1 MATLALAAVGAAAGG
16 ALLPG
21 GISLLGATLSG
32 AAIGSQIG
40 ALAGSYVDNAL
51 FGASGGKVVEG
62 PRMQKVHLT
71 ASTEGAPIPRI
82 YGRARLGGQVIW
94 ADDILEQQV
103 TSSSGGSGKGMQSSG
118 TSTRTVT
125 FRYSASFAVALC
137 EGEISG
143 LGRVWADGRELDIA
157 RLVYRLYTGSED
169 QVADVLISAKLGADA
184 APAFRGTAYIVFQ
197 DLPLAEFGNRIP
209 QLSFEV
215 VRTVDRFGEKIR
227 GVVMIPGS
235 GEFVYATEPVS
246 QTFGLG
252 RSQAENVHTL
262 AGETDWQV
270 SLDQMQT
277 ALPNVSAVSLVVSW
291 FGTDLRAGQCQ
302 LKPGVERTQKTTAPI
317 DWSVAGVTRA
327 GAYVVSTREGRP
339 AYGGTP
345 SDQTVVAAI
354 EDLKAR
360 GLDVILTP
368 FILMDV
374 PEGNTLPDPY

>member
-62 PRMQKVHLT
+62 PRLQKVHLT

-94 ADDILEQQV
+94 ADTLQEQQV
-103 TSSSGGSGKGMQSSG
+103 RSSSGGSGKGLPSPG
-118 TSTRTVT
+118 ASTRSVEY
-125 FRYSASFAVALC
+125 RYSASFAVALC

-169 QVADVLISAKLGADA
+169 QAADVLISAKLGADA

-235 GEFVYATEPVS
+235 GEFVYATEPVA

-270 SLDQMQT
+270 AVDQMQT
-277 ALPNVSAVSLVVSW
+277 ALPNVVGGVAGGELVRYRSARGAVSVE
-291 FGTDLRAGQCQ
+291 AGRGADAKGDGSNRMVRRGCGAGRR
-302 LKPGVERTQKTTAPI
+302 LCGEHARRP
-317 DWSVAGVTRA
+317 AGVWRHA
-327 GAYVVSTREGRP
+327 VRSDSR
-339 AYGGTP
+339 GG
-345 SDQTVVAAI
+345 D
-354 EDLKAR
+354 R
-360 GLDVILTP
+360 GS
-368 FILMDV
+368 
-374 PEGNTLPDPY
+374 

>member
-40 ALAGSYVDNAL
+40 ALAGRTSTMPCLERAAARSSKGRDCRRCI
-51 FGASGGKVVEG
+51 S
-62 PRMQKVHLT
+62 T

-94 ADDILEQQV
+94 ADALQEQQV
-103 TSSSGGSGKGMQSSG
+103 RSSSGGSGKGLPSPG
-118 TSTRTVT
+118 ASTRSVDY
-125 FRYSASFAVALC
+125 RYSASFAVALC

-157 RLVYRLYTGSED
+157 RLIYRLYTGSED
-169 QVADVLISAKLGADA
+169 QAADVLISAKLGADA

-235 GEFVYATEPVS
+235 GEFVYATEPVA

-270 SLDQMQT
+270 AVDQMQT

-302 LKPGVERTQKTTAPI
+302 LKPGVERTQKATAPI
-317 DWSVAGVTRA
+317 EWSVAGVSAGRRLCGERA
-327 GAYVVSTREGRP
+327 RRP
-339 AYGGTP
+339 AGVWRHAVGSDSRGG
-345 SDQTVVAAI
+345 D
-354 EDLKAR
+354 R
-360 GLDVILTP
+360 GS
-368 FILMDV
+368 
-374 PEGNTLPDPY
+374 